1 MYVVLSPISITK
13 FAVSL
18 HIRIVEKLE
27 FFPQKC
33 FDSAEIQTADL
44 TVAES
49 MWRPPDHGPQMFFFK
64 FLFNRLF
71 SLELLDTLGITQK

>member
-13 FAVSL
+13 YAVSL
-18 HIRIVEKLE
+18 HSRIVEKLE
-27 FFPQKC
+27 FYPQKI

-49 MWRPPDHGPQMFFFK
+49 MWRPPDHGPQIFFLK
-64 FLFNRLF
+64 FLFNHLF
-71 SLELLDTLGITQK
+71 SLELLDTPGVTQK